1 MGNVFS
7 KFFMSFGFKKNKY
20 LPAGNVE
27 DATISMANSAQIET
41 SYTANAT
48 YKSFKPLATFD
59 LNIEKPRYEGAI
71 PEATIKFY
79 PLD

>member
-1 MGNVFS
+1 MGNIFS

-27 DATISMANSAQIET
+27 EATISTADSAQTEASCTTKAI
-41 SYTANAT
+41 SS
-48 YKSFKPLATFD
+48 SFKPLATFD